1 MTVHWYRVKKTYAK
15 PQGGFLAIGPRYPG
29 VLSDDG
35 LVVLFTHWATHS
47 GPRSY
52 VRDSGMRRR
61 AAGSRLQ
68 LNSHFRRK
76 PMPTTTRHAR
86 TPALPQSMPVPP
98 RVLYLALDLGQ
109 RHWTLAF
116 TVGRGQR
123 PRVRTIPGGDLA
135 RLTTELAAARRRF
148 GLPPE
153 SPVVSC
159 YEAGR
164 DGFWVHRALLAHG
177 VTNVVV
183 DAASIEV
190 PRRARRAKT
199 DRLDARK
206 LVTMLVRHAEGE
218 REVWHVVHVPS
229 EADEDRRHLERER
242 QTLVAEHTGLVN
254 RIQGLLAT
262 QGVVL
267 TLRGDVPA
275 QLAAVRRWDGTPLP
289 PELRARLER
298 EWARVTAVRA
308 ALRTLTAQR
317 HQRVTAAT
325 PAAADVPAVHL
336 TRRLAALG
344 AIGET
349 TAWLLATEMFSWRA
363 FRNRRQVGGFVG
375 LTATPDQSGER
386 VRELGLT
393 RNGSVELRARVIELA
408 WSWLRFQPGSALS
421 QWYRRRYGS
430 GTARLRRIGIVALA
444 RRLLIALWRYA
455 IGGPLPAGAHQKGDA
470 VAA

>member
-1 MTVHWYRVKKTYAK
+1 
-15 PQGGFLAIGPRYPG
+15 
-29 VLSDDG
+29 
-35 LVVLFTHWATHS
+35 
-47 GPRSY
+47 
-52 VRDSGMRRR
+52 
-61 AAGSRLQ
+61 
-68 LNSHFRRK
+68 
-76 PMPTTTRHAR
+76 MPATTRHAR
-86 TPALPQSMPVPP
+86 VPALPESTTGQA
-98 RVLYLALDLGQ
+98 RLLYLALDLGE

-123 PRVRTIPGGDLA
+123 PRVRTIPAGDLE

-153 SPVVSC
+153 TRVVSC

-164 DGFWVHRALLAHG
+164 DGFWLHRALLAAG

-206 LVTMLVRHAEGE
+206 LVTMLVRYIEGE
-218 REVWHVVHVPS
+218 RPVWHVVHVPS

-242 QTLVAEHTGLVN
+242 ETLVADQTGLVN

-262 QGVVL
+262 QGVRL
-267 TLRGDVPA
+267 ALRGDVPA

-289 PELRARLER
+289 PELCARLER
-298 EWARVTAVRA
+298 EWMRVEAVRTALRALTTTRHRRVT
-308 ALRTLTAQR
+308 
-317 HQRVTAAT
+317 T
-325 PAAADVPAVHL
+325 PTPLAADTAAVHL

-344 AIGET
+344 AVGET
-349 TAWLLATEMFSWRA
+349 TAWLLATEMVSWRE

-375 LTATPDQSGER
+375 LTGTPDQSGDR
-386 VRELGLT
+386 MREQGLT

-408 WSWLRFQPGSALS
+408 WGWLRYQPASALS
-421 QWYRRRYGS
+421 QWYRQRYG
-430 GTARLRRIGIVALA
+430 GGNARLRRIGIVAVA

-455 IGGPLPAGAHQKGDA
+455 MGGPPPAGAHLKDDA
-470 VAA
+470 MVA

>member
-1 MTVHWYRVKKTYAK
+1 
-15 PQGGFLAIGPRYPG
+15 L
-29 VLSDDG
+29 
-35 LVVLFTHWATHS
+35 
-47 GPRSY
+47 
-52 VRDSGMRRR
+52 
-61 AAGSRLQ
+61 
-68 LNSHFRRK
+68 
-76 PMPTTTRHAR
+76 
-86 TPALPQSMPVPP
+86 
-98 RVLYLALDLGQ
+98 LYLALDLGE

-123 PRVRTIPGGDLA
+123 PRVRTIPAGDLE

-153 SPVVSC
+153 AQVVSC

-164 DGFWVHRALLAHG
+164 DGFWLHRALLAAG

-206 LVTMLVRHAEGE
+206 LVTMLGRYIEGE
-218 REVWHVVHVPS
+218 RPVWHVVHVPS
-229 EADEDRRHLERER
+229 EADEDRRHLERARE
-242 QTLVAEHTGLVN
+242 TLVADQTGLVN

-262 QGVVL
+262 QGVRL
-267 TLRGDVPA
+267 ALRGDVPA

-289 PELRARLER
+289 PELCARLER
-298 EWARVTAVRA
+298 EWMRVEAVRTALRALTTTRHRRVT
-308 ALRTLTAQR
+308 
-317 HQRVTAAT
+317 T
-325 PAAADVPAVHL
+325 PTPLAADTAAVHL

-344 AIGET
+344 AVGET
-349 TAWLLATEMFSWRA
+349 TAWLLATEMFSWRE

-375 LTATPDQSGER
+375 LTGTPDQSGDR
-386 VRELGLT
+386 MREQGLT

-408 WSWLRFQPGSALS
+408 WGWLRYQPASALS
-421 QWYRRRYGS
+421 KWYRQRYG
-430 GTARLRRIGIVALA
+430 GGNARLRRIGIVAVA

-455 IGGPLPAGAHQKGDA
+455 MGGPPPAGAHLKDDA

>member
-1 MTVHWYRVKKTYAK
+1 M
-15 PQGGFLAIGPRYPG
+15 
-29 VLSDDG
+29 
-35 LVVLFTHWATHS
+35 LFTHLGDDQWTE
-47 GPRSY
+47 
-52 VRDSGMRRR
+52 VV
-61 AAGSRLQ
+61 
-68 LNSHFRRK
+68 
-76 PMPTTTRHAR
+76 
-86 TPALPQSMPVPP
+86 PV
-98 RVLYLALDLGQ
+98 
-109 RHWTLAF
+109 
-116 TVGRGQR
+116 
-123 PRVRTIPGGDLA
+123 
-135 RLTTELAAARRRF
+135 E
-148 GLPPE
+148 
-153 SPVVSC
+153 
-159 YEAGR
+159 
-164 DGFWVHRALLAHG
+164 
-177 VTNVVV
+177 
-183 DAASIEV
+183 
-190 PRRARRAKT
+190 
-199 DRLDARK
+199 
-206 LVTMLVRHAEGE
+206 
-218 REVWHVVHVPS
+218 
-229 EADEDRRHLERER
+229 HLEE
-242 QTLVAEHTGLVN
+242 AP
-254 RIQGLLAT
+254 
-262 QGVVL
+262 GVVL

-308 ALRTLTAQR
+308 ALRTLTARR

-344 AIGET
+344 AIGDT

-408 WSWLRFQPGSALS
+408 WSWLRFQPGSALR

-430 GTARLRRIGIVALA
+430 GTARRRRIGIVALA